1 MQIIS
6 AIEEYIEKKKLSNI
20 RFLFLVDKY
29 KILQDL
35 NTFSSSD
42 LKYEIIHYQNNL
54 QLREKLEKYRDVD
67 ASEDLKYF
75 CIILA
80 SKPNQYLGDFIAR
93 GYVETITPVGLLET
107 STPEYN
113 WSDCFNS
120 LSKDLFWSIREKL
133 IKYRLNLPED
143 IKDPNIFR
151 DIFLSAC
158 LDIDLTKEFN
168 LASAIVLWGTKDISE
183 EYLKEKVIEKIK
195 REVPLFGNIISENS
209 ENSFIKFLVMTCI
222 AHDLTKNPET
232 FLTKVIPEE
241 YNLYINKIPLSE
253 VLDTGLELIKLNL
266 SKSINQIKEIES
278 ALNKDQKIDY
288 PDCIF
293 KGKNRI
299 EIANILQKSQMVR
312 YSEKILIAGLKIYL
326 QKLIYEFRNNITN
339 KEVLIKESKEIV
351 KSLKEQHI
359 LYLAKKEN
367 YEFNSKSNASL
378 FGIDLLDLVSKTLN
392 LFAILE
398 SLEPRDNWNYI
409 YKDISKFDITLEKI
423 RNFNKKCLLLSD
435 TDVAYIN
442 NTAND
447 LRRKY
452 NLEFAAFIK
461 NNWINWISDFKVKT
475 EDRPYL
481 VSDFIGKIFK
491 PCYEQYAGDEPVFI
505 IIFNAMRL
513 DTWKELIKPCMELQF
528 FDFIKNRDG
537 GDCKLVYSM
546 LPSITKYS
554 RYSLFFSSRNLQF
567 ESDTKFYTAD
577 KYYSENFES
586 NLLKK
591 ALKNNGIEFDNEVYF
606 LTIGDHNA
614 KKEINNLIESVAK
627 IKCLTFNFLEDLHNY
642 DGNLLDFY
650 EQKRLNYGDIIKYL
664 FNRIP
669 INSLLFIISDH
680 GFIKYG
686 EELQIVQDIIE
697 GYSRYFIT
705 SEKIDERDKI
715 VFFEGESL
723 KLNNANYI
731 YGFAVDNYVFN
742 ISGDKKETYGHGGIS
757 MQEML
762 VPCVI
767 AIKTK
772 KKSTTISR
780 ASKLLDF

>member
-6 AIEEYIEKKKLSNI
+6 AIEEYLEKKKLSNT

-35 NTFSSSD
+35 NTFSR
-42 LKYEIIHYQNNL
+42 YEIIPYQNNL

-67 ASEDLKYF
+67 AEEDLKYF
-75 CIILA
+75 CIIL
-80 SKPNQYLGDFIAR
+80 SENPNQYLGDFIAR

-113 WSDCFNS
+113 WSDYFNS

-151 DIFLSAC
+151 DIFLSAG

-168 LASAIVLWGTKDISE
+168 LANAIVFWCTKDISE
-183 EYLKEKVIEKIK
+183 ESLKEKVIEKIK
-195 REVPLFGNIISENS
+195 REVPLFGNIISESS

-241 YNLYINKIPLSE
+241 YNLYIMHYKIPLSE

-266 SKSINQIKEIES
+266 SLAINQIKEIES
-278 ALNKDQKIDY
+278 SLNKNYI
-288 PDCIF
+288 DCIF
-293 KGKNRI
+293 KDKNRI
-299 EIANILQKSQMVR
+299 EIANLLQKSLTLR
-312 YSEKILIAGLKIYL
+312 YSEKILIAGLEIYL

-339 KEVLIKESKEIV
+339 KDVLIKESKEIV

-359 LYLAKKEN
+359 FYK
-367 YEFNSKSNASL
+367 FNSKSNASL
-378 FGIDLLDLVSKTLN
+378 FGIDLLDLVSKILN
-392 LFAILE
+392 LFAILD
-398 SLEPRDNWNYI
+398 SWDARRDNWNYL
-409 YKDISKFDITLEKI
+409 YKDLSKLDITFEKI

-435 TDVAYIN
+435 NDIAYIN
-442 NTAND
+442 HTANA

-452 NLEFAAFIK
+452 NLEFADFIK
-461 NNWINWISDFKVKT
+461 NNWINWINQVKT
-475 EDRPYL
+475 EDSPYL

-491 PCYEQYAGDEPVFI
+491 PCYEQYAGNEPVFI

-513 DTWKELIKPCMELQF
+513 DTWNELIKPCMELQF

-554 RYSLFFSSRNLQF
+554 RYSLFSGNLQF

-577 KYYSENFES
+577 KYYSENLES

-591 ALKNNGIEFDNEVYF
+591 ALKNNGIELDNEVYF

-614 KKEINNLIESVAK
+614 RKEINNFIESVAK

-650 EQKRLNYGDIIKYL
+650 EHKKEDYGNIIKYL

-686 EELQIVQDIIE
+686 EELQIVPDIID
-697 GYSRYFIT
+697 GYSRYFTT
-705 SEKIDERDKI
+705 SEKIDTEEMDKI
-715 VFFEGESL
+715 VFFESESL

-772 KKSTTISR
+772 KKFQHIKEKRREKIKSTTINR
-780 ASKLLDF
+780 ASKLLEY

>member
-1 MQIIS
+1 MPIIS
-6 AIEEYIEKKKLSNI
+6 AIEEYIEKKKLSST

-35 NTFSSSD
+35 NTFSG
-42 LKYEIIHYQNNL
+42 YEIIPYQNNL

-67 ASEDLKYF
+67 TEEDLKYF
-75 CIILA
+75 CIIL
-80 SKPNQYLGDFIAR
+80 SEKPNQYIGDFIAR

-168 LASAIVLWGTKDISE
+168 LANAIVFWKSKDISDKS
-183 EYLKEKVIEKIK
+183 LKEKVIEKMK
-195 REVPLFGNIISENS
+195 REVPLFGNIISEKS

-232 FLTKVIPEE
+232 FLNKVIPEE
-241 YNLYINKIPLSE
+241 YNKFKNKILLSE

-266 SKSINQIKEIES
+266 SLAINQIK
-278 ALNKDQKIDY
+278 D

-299 EIANILQKSQMVR
+299 EIANLLQKSPMLR

-351 KSLKEQHI
+351 KSLKD
-359 LYLAKKEN
+359 

-392 LFAILE
+392 LFAILDIDRPLNKISKE
-398 SLEPRDNWNYI
+398 SWEL
-409 YKDISKFDITLEKI
+409 YKDLSKLDIALEKI
-423 RNFNKKCLLLSD
+423 RNFNKKCFLLSD
-435 TDVAYIN
+435 NDVVYVS

-452 NLEFAAFIK
+452 NLEFADFIK

-475 EDRPYL
+475 EDRPYII
-481 VSDFIGKIFK
+481 SDFIGKIFK

-513 DTWKELIKPCMELQF
+513 DTWNELIKPCMELQF
-528 FDFIKNRDG
+528 FDFIKDFIKSDG

-554 RYSLFFSSRNLQF
+554 RYSLFGGDLQF

-591 ALKNNGIEFDNEVYF
+591 GLKNNGIEFDNEVYF

-614 KKEINNLIESVAK
+614 RKEINNLIESVAK

-642 DGNLLDFY
+642 DGKLLDFY

-686 EELQIVQDIIE
+686 EELQIVPDIIE
-697 GYSRYFIT
+697 GYSRYFTT
-705 SEKIDERDKI
+705 SEKINTEERDKI
-715 VFFEGESL
+715 VFFESESL

-757 MQEML
+757 MHEML

-772 KKSTTISR
+772 KKYQHIKEKRREKIKSTTISR
-780 ASKLLDF
+780 ASKLLEF